1 MWSLCCGRSLC
12 VVGVVGGANCVLWV
26 WSVCC
31 GCGLCLVCC
40 GCGLCVVGVVCESW
54 AGLTVN

>member
-1 MWSLCCGRSLC
+1 M
-12 VVGVVGGANCVLWV
+12 GVVGGANCVLWV